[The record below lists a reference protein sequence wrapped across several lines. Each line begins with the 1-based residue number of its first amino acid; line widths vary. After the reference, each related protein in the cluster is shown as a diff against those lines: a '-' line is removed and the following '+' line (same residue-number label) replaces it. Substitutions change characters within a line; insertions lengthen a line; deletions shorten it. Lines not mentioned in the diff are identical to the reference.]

1 VATAE
6 KQRGASEGEAS
17 MPTAD
22 QTSAA
27 PIVPN
32 RPTPAFGNPDLPPQG
47 RLNTAGNPESLRSDG
62 PSNKVIEGQFPSQA
76 DPPATDISTQPFFW
90 SSFNISPKRIQNGGW
105 ARELTSE
112 DFAISEEIAGV
123 NMHLAPGGIRELH
136 WHQTAEWAVMTRGRC
151 RITTID
157 ALGRPSVD
165 DVEEGDIWYF
175 PAGLP
180 HSLQGLRPDGAEFV
194 LAFDSGEQSE
204 SNTLLVTDWI
214 AHTPPDVLAKNFGV
228 PKEAFRNIPLNNLWI
243 FQGAEPGDL
252 AADRAAAGVQPGTEP
267 VVFRLSRSKPV
278 KESSGGRI
286 QLADSTNFTIS
297 KTIAA
302 ALVTVEPG
310 GMREMH
316 WHPNADEWQYYLR
329 GQARMT
335 VFNTGPKATT
345 NDFRP
350 GDVGVVRKSLG
361 HYVENTGSDV
371 LQFLELFRTSRY
383 EEVSLA
389 EWFSRLPPELVMQ
402 HFNLRREDLEKF
414 PKGRR
419 GIVPV

>member
-1 VATAE
+1 MQTNN
-6 KQRGASEGEAS
+6 
-17 MPTAD
+17 

-27 PIVPN
+27 QAVPN
-32 RPTPAFGNPDLPPQG
+32 HPRPTFGNPDLPPQG
-47 RLNTAGNPESLRSDG
+47 RVNTANNPESLRSDG
-62 PSNKVIEGQFPSQA
+62 PHNQVIESQFPSQM
-76 DPPATDISTQPFFW
+76 DPPATDVSTQPFFW

-105 ARELTSE
+105 AREITSE

-136 WHQTAEWAVMTRGRC
+136 WHQTAEWAIMTRGKC

-157 ALGRPSVD
+157 IQGRPSVD
-165 DVEEGDIWYF
+165 DVEEGDLWYF

-180 HSLQGLRPDGAEFV
+180 HSLQGLGPEGAEFV
-194 LAFDSGEQSE
+194 LAFDSGKQSE

-214 AHTPPDVLAKNFGV
+214 AHTPPEVLAKNFGV

-243 FQGAEPGDL
+243 FQGEEPGDL
-252 AADRAAAGVQPGTEP
+252 AADRAAAGVQPNTQP
-267 VVFRLSRSKPV
+267 VIFPLSRSKPY
-278 KESSGGRI
+278 KESRSGRI
-286 QLADSTNFTIS
+286 QVADSINFKIA
-297 KTIAA
+297 KTVASSLI
-302 ALVTVEPG
+302 TVEPG
-310 GMREMH
+310 GIREMH

-345 NDFRP
+345 TDFRA
-350 GDVGVVRKSLG
+350 GDVGVVRKNLG

-371 LQFLELFRTSRY
+371 MQFVGVFRAPRY

-389 EWFSRLPPELVMQ
+389 EWLGHVPPGLVMQ
-402 HFNLRREDLEKF
+402 HFNLTREDLEKL
-414 PKGRR
+414 PKGSR
-419 GIVPV
+419 GVVPA